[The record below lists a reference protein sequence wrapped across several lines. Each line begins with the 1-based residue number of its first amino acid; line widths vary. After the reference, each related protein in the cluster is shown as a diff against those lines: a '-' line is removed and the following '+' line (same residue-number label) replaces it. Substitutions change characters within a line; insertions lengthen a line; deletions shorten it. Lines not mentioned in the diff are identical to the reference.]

1 MDAAVLA
8 CTCTAAEAAYVDSY
22 HYRAVRIGRGGAVL
36 EPANGAFNV
45 TVAPGANVQAAVD
58 ACPRGGCVLLLPGT
72 HAGPLVLTADQEVH
86 VFGRGLATLSL
97 HAASGDLINSVAATS
112 TIDGLILRYAPKEV
126 FTEEDGVGDAAEHG
140 VRIGGGGLRL
150 QNCDLASASPF
161 ACLYVE
167 GPHTDPVIV
176 GCWYV
181 GSRRAVLFSDE
192 RRSFLTFLL

>member
-86 VFGRGLATLSL
+86 VFGRGLATMRTISRSVVLSE
-97 HAASGDLINSVAATS
+97 ASKA
-112 TIDGLILRYAPKEV
+112 TIDGLIIRHEGGIRDSCSA
-126 FTEEDGVGDAAEHG
+126 
-140 VRIGGGGLRL
+140 VRIPSGNLRL
-150 QNCDLASASPF
+150 QASDVSSAS
-161 ACLYVE
+161 CLGISIGE
-167 GPHTDPVIV
+167 WFHSHIETNATIV
-176 GCWYV
+176 GC
-181 GSRRAVLFSDE
+181 RCA
-192 RRSFLTFLL
+192 